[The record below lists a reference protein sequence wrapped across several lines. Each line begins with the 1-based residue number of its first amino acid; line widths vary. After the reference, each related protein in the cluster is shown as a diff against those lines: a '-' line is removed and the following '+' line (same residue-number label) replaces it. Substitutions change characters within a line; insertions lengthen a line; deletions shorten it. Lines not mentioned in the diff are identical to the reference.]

1 MNSFYSSNHIM
12 KLLRLFSKSPRYLLR
27 CIVTVMLLGGFFIP
41 GLAQNVKLTG
51 TVRSADDNAPL
62 IGATVKSSS
71 GVGVITDADGAFS
84 INVNKGQTITFTYIG
99 YLPQSLKVGDKTKV
113 NIYLKEDVEALDEV
127 VVVGYGTM
135 KRSDLTGSVVS
146 VSADD
151 IKKTVAT
158 SLDQV
163 LQGHAAGVQVTQN
176 TGAPGGGISVSI
188 RGTNSLNGNEPLY
201 VIDGVPLSGQS
212 DGNTNALSSINP
224 ADIVSMEVLKDASST
239 AIYGSRA
246 SNGVIMI
253 KTKRGE
259 AGKTKI
265 SYEGY
270 YGIQQ
275 IPKRLDVLNLKEFAI
290 FRNHRADVIGFGA
303 TKEFGDPSILG
314 SGTNWQN
321 EIFRTAGMHNHQVT
335 VSGGNDWGRYALG
348 LGYLDQDGI
357 AIGSDF
363 ERLSGRINLD
373 ANITKWLSMG
383 VSASLSRTKQ
393 TNTID
398 NGNIIRTAF
407 DQHPNVPVRNP
418 DGSYGFQAQD
428 DNFGTFYANP
438 VADALLRED
447 YDRGTNF
454 FGNIWADFIII
465 KGLTLRLEYG
475 GGFNYNNHYYY
486 RPTYD
491 YGLFVQDSESSRS
504 ASNGKN
510 HFFKTFLTYDKQI
523 RKHHLNVMLGHESS
537 ENEYE
542 YLSGSRRN
550 FFLNSVHELD
560 AGDALTAKN
569 NSSRGSGSME
579 SYFGR
584 VNYNFDDRYLL
595 TFTLRTDGSSN
606 FGKANRWGWF
616 PSAALG
622 WKISQ
627 EKFLQG
633 FEPLNNLKLRLGW
646 GIVGNQNAGAY
657 AYGTS
662 MASSATVWGA
672 GFYAGNYSN
681 DKLKWEETK
690 SYNIGLDLA
699 MFNNRLEFIIDGY
712 LKKTDNLLM
721 QASLPGYVTSIISSP
736 WVNAGAIENK
746 GFEFTLNTVNISTR
760 DFTWRTG
767 FTFSLNRNKVTKL
780 YTQTSSITGTIGAD
794 TYTKTVVG
802 EPVGQFYGY
811 NVIGMFKEA
820 DDFYVK
826 DRNGDFM
833 LDDNFKKILVAI
845 PENKTIKEN
854 EIWYGDYIFED
865 VNHDGVITEVDR
877 KFIGNPEPKFTY
889 GFNTTF
895 TYKDFDL
902 NVSLVGV
909 YGNKVFNSLRQ
920 TYTAPMRNSNLLREV
935 TNFASVGLID
945 PNGGHTFENMHVIN
959 PEATICRIAVDNSND
974 NNRMSSYFVEDGSYL
989 RVKNISLGYTFPK
1002 SLIKK
1007 ASLENLRL
1015 YFNVQN
1021 PFTFTKYKGFDPE
1034 IGAYNYNVL
1043 TRGIDY
1049 ARYPSQVIFTFGL
1062 NVSL

>member
-1 MNSFYSSNHIM
+1 M
-12 KLLRLFSKSPRYLLR
+12 LKSTFAILMLG
-27 CIVTVMLLGGFFIP
+27 TVCIP
-41 GLAQNVKLTG
+41 GFAQEVKFSG
-51 TVRSADDNAPL
+51 VVRGADDDSPL
-62 IGATVKSSS
+62 IGATVKASS
-71 GVGVITDADGAFS
+71 GAVVVTDADGAFS
-84 INVNKGQTITFTYIG
+84 INVKKDHTVTFSYIG
-99 YLPQSLKVGDKTKV
+99 YLPQTVKVDNGTKGD
-113 NIYLKEDVEALDEV
+113 IFLKEDAEALDEV

-158 SLDQV
+158 SLDQA
-163 LQGHAAGVQVTQN
+163 LQGKAAGVQVTQN
-176 TGAPGGGISVSI
+176 SGAPGGGISVSI

-212 DGNTNALSSINP
+212 DGNTNALSSINT
-224 ADIVSMEVLKDASST
+224 ADIVSMEVLKDASAT

-253 KTKRGE
+253 TTKRGE
-259 AGKTKI
+259 AGKTRL

-275 IPKRLDVLNLKEFAI
+275 IPERLNVLNLREFAI
-290 FRNHRADVIGFGA
+290 YRNHRAEVMGFGA

-314 SGTNWQN
+314 PGTDWQN
-321 EIFRTAGMHNHQVT
+321 EIFRTAAMHNHQVS

-348 LGYLDQDGI
+348 LGYLNQDGI

-363 ERLSGRINLD
+363 QRLSGRINLD
-373 ANITKWLSMG
+373 TNITKWLSIG

-398 NGNIIRTAF
+398 NGNIIRTAL

-418 DGSYGFQAQD
+418 DGSYGFQAKD

-438 VADALLRED
+438 VADAILRED

-454 FGNIWADFIII
+454 FGNIWADFNILN
-465 KGLTLRLEYG
+465 GLTLRLEYG

-491 YGLFVQDSESSRS
+491 YGFFTQDSESSRS

-510 HFFKTFLTYDKQI
+510 YFFKTFLTYDKQI
-523 RKHHLNVMLGHESS
+523 RKHHFNLMLGHESNG
-537 ENEYE
+537 NEYE

-550 FFLNSVHELD
+550 FFLNSVHELV

-579 SYFGR
+579 SYFCR
-584 VNYNFDDRYLL
+584 TNYNFDDRYLL
-595 TFTLRTDGSSN
+595 TFTLRADGSSN

-616 PSAALG
+616 PSIALG
-622 WKISQ
+622 WRISQ
-627 EKFLQG
+627 EKFLREI
-633 FEPLNNLKLRLGW
+633 EPLNNLKLRMGW
-646 GIVGNQNAGAY
+646 GIVGNQNIAAY

-662 MASSATVWGA
+662 MASSATIWGA

-690 SYNIGLDLA
+690 SYNVGLDLA

-721 QASLPGYVTSIISSP
+721 QASLPSYVTSVISSP

-767 FTFSLNRNKVTKL
+767 ITFSLNRNKVTKL
-780 YTQTSSITGTIGAD
+780 YTNTSSITGTIGAD
-794 TYTKTVVG
+794 TYTKTIVG
-802 EPVGQFYGY
+802 QPVGQFYGY
-811 NVIGMFKEA
+811 NVVGMFREA

-826 DRNGDFM
+826 DSNGDFM

-865 VNHDGVITEVDR
+865 VNHDGVITEADR

-902 NVSLVGV
+902 NMSLVGV
-909 YGNKVFNSLRQ
+909 YGNKVFNFLRQ
-920 TYTAPMRNSNLLREV
+920 IYTDPMRNSNLLREV
-935 TNFASVGLID
+935 TDLANVGLID
-945 PNGGHTFENMHVIN
+945 PNGGHTMENMHVTN
-959 PEATICRIAVDNSND
+959 PEATICRIAVDNSNN
-974 NNRMSSYFVEDGSYL
+974 NNRMSSFFVEDGSYL
-989 RVKNISLGYTFPK
+989 RVKNISLGYTFTK
-1002 SLIKK
+1002 SLLKK
-1007 ASLENLRL
+1007 ATIGNLRL

-1034 IGAYNYNVL
+1034 IGAYHYNVL

-1049 ARYPSQVIFTFGL
+1049 ARYPSQVIYTFGL

>member
-1 MNSFYSSNHIM
+1 MKIRKFKCKSMRNLIYS
-12 KLLRLFSKSPRYLLR
+12 LLSILTLGILSIPSYAQGATFSG
-27 CIVTVMLLGGFFIP
+27 V
-41 GLAQNVKLTG
+41 
-51 TVRSADDNAPL
+51 VRGANDDSPL
-62 IGATVKSSS
+62 IGATVKASS
-71 GVGVITDADGAFS
+71 GAVAVTDIEGAFS
-84 INVNKGQTITFTYIG
+84 INVEKGQSVTFSYIG
-99 YLPQSLKVGDKTKV
+99 YMPRTIKIGDKTKMD
-113 NIYLKEDVEALDEV
+113 IYLEEDAEALEEV

-151 IKKTVAT
+151 IKKTVST
-158 SLDQV
+158 SLDQA
-163 LQGHAAGVQVTQN
+163 LQGKAAGVQVTQN
-176 TGAPGGGISVSI
+176 SGAPGGGISVSI

-201 VIDGVPLSGQS
+201 VVDGVPLSGQS

-224 ADIVSMEVLKDASST
+224 SDIVSMEVLKDASAT

-253 KTKRGE
+253 TTKRGE
-259 AGKTKI
+259 AGRTKLT
-265 SYEGY
+265 YEGY
-270 YGIQQ
+270 FGVQQ
-275 IPKRLDVLNLKEFAI
+275 IPDRLNVLNLKEFAMY
-290 FRNHRADVIGFGA
+290 RNHRAEVIGFGA
-303 TKEFGDPSILG
+303 TEEFADPSILG
-314 SGTNWQN
+314 NGTDWQD
-321 EIFRTAGMHNHQVT
+321 EIFRTALMHNHQIT
-335 VSGGNDWGRYALG
+335 VSGGNDWGRYAVG
-348 LGYLDQDGI
+348 LGYLGQDGI

-363 ERLSGRINLD
+363 ERFSGRVNLD
-373 ANITKWLSMG
+373 TKITKWLSIG
-383 VSASLSRTKQ
+383 LSASLARTKQ

-398 NGNIIRTAF
+398 NGNIIRTAL
-407 DQHPNVPVRNP
+407 DQHPNVPVKNP

-447 YDRGTNF
+447 YNRGTNF
-454 FGNIWADFIII
+454 FGNIWADFRIIS
-465 KGLTLRLEYG
+465 GLTLRLEFG
-475 GGFNYNNHYYY
+475 GGFDYNKHYYY

-491 YGLFVQDSESSRS
+491 YGFFKQDSESSRS
-504 ASNGKN
+504 ASNGSN
-510 HFFKTFLTYDKQI
+510 YFFKAFLTYDKQI
-523 RKHHLNVMLGHESS
+523 RDHHFNVMLGHESS
-537 ENEYE
+537 ENKYE

-550 FFLNSVHELD
+550 FFLNSVHELV

-569 NSSRGSGSME
+569 NSSCGSGSME

-584 VNYNFDDRYLL
+584 ANYNFDDRYLL
-595 TFTLRTDGSSN
+595 TFTLRADGSSN
-606 FGKANRWGWF
+606 FGKSNRWGWF
-616 PSAALG
+616 PSVALG
-622 WKISQ
+622 WRINQ
-627 EKFLQG
+627 EKFLRNV
-633 FEPLNNLKLRLGW
+633 EWLNNLKLRLGW

-662 MASSATVWGA
+662 MASSATIWGA

-690 SYNIGLDLA
+690 SYNIGLDLSL
-699 MFNNRLEFIIDGY
+699 FNNRLEFIIDAY

-746 GFEFTLNTVNISTR
+746 GFEFTLNTVNISNR
-760 DFTWRTG
+760 NFTWRTG
-767 FTFSLNRNKVTKL
+767 LTFSLNRNKVTKL
-780 YTQTSSITGTIGAD
+780 YTESSSITGTIGAD

-820 DDFYVK
+820 DDFYMK
-826 DRNGDFM
+826 DRNGDYM

-865 VNHDGVITEVDR
+865 VNHDGVITEADR
-877 KFIGNPEPKFTY
+877 KFIGNPEPKFTC
-889 GFNTTF
+889 GFNNTF

-902 NVSLVGV
+902 NISIFGV
-909 YGNKVFNSLRQ
+909 YGNKVFNFLRQ
-920 TYTAPMRNSNLLREV
+920 TYTNPMRNSNLLQEV
-935 TNFASVGLID
+935 TDLANVALID
-945 PNGGHTFENMHVIN
+945 PNGAHVFENMHVSN
-959 PEATICRIAVDNSND
+959 PDAKICRIAVDDSNN

-989 RVKNISLGYTFPK
+989 RIKNISLGYSMPK
-1002 SLIKK
+1002 KLIKK
-1007 ASLENLRL
+1007 AGLDNVRF

-1049 ARYPSQVIFTFGL
+1049 ARYPSQIIYTIGL
-1062 NVSL
+1062 NISL

>member
-1 MNSFYSSNHIM
+1 MQVALKKQRH
-12 KLLRLFSKSPRYLLR
+12 LLRL
-27 CIVTVMLLGGFFIP
+27 IVAVLLGCVVFPSF
-41 GLAQNVKLTG
+41 AQDFKLTG
-51 TVRSADDNAPL
+51 VVRGADDNMPL
-62 IGATVKSSS
+62 IGATVRVQS
-71 GVGVITDADGAFS
+71 GAVTVTDADGAFS
-84 INVNKGQTITFTYIG
+84 VNVRKGQTVTFSYIG
-99 YLPQSLKVGDKTKV
+99 YTTQSIKISDRSKVE
-113 NIYLKEDVEALDEV
+113 IYLKEDSKTLDEV

-146 VSADD
+146 VSAED

-158 SLDQV
+158 SLDQA
-163 LQGHAAGVQVTQN
+163 LQGRAAGVQVTQN
-176 TGAPGGGISVSI
+176 SGAPGGGISVSI

-201 VIDGVPLSGQS
+201 VVDGVPLSGQA
-212 DGNTNALSSINP
+212 DGNSNALSAINP
-224 ADIVSMEVLKDASST
+224 SDIVSMEVLKDASAT

-253 KTKRGE
+253 TTRRGE
-259 AGKTKI
+259 AGKTKL

-270 YGIQQ
+270 YGIQN
-275 IPKRLDVLNLKEFAI
+275 IPDRLDVMDLRQFATYRNL
-290 FRNHRADVIGFGA
+290 RAEVMGFGA
-303 TKEFGDPSILG
+303 TKEFADVSILG
-314 SGTNWQN
+314 KGTDWQD
-321 EIFRTAGMHNHQVT
+321 EIFRTAHMHNHQLT
-335 VSGGNDWGRYALG
+335 VSGGNDWGKYAIG
-348 LGYLDQDGI
+348 LGYLGQDGI

-363 ERLSGRINLD
+363 ERLSGRINID
-373 ANITKWLSMG
+373 TNITKWLSFG

-398 NGNIIRTAF
+398 NGNIIRTAL

-418 DGSYGFQAQD
+418 DGSYGYQTED
-428 DNFGTFYANP
+428 NNFGTFYANP

-447 YDRGTNF
+447 YNRGTDF
-454 FGNIWADFIII
+454 YGNLFADFKIIN
-465 KGLTLRLEYG
+465 GLNLRVEYG
-475 GGFNYNNHYYY
+475 GGFNYSNHYYY

-491 YGLFVQDSESSRS
+491 YGFFIQDSESSRS

-510 HFFKTFLTYDKQI
+510 YFFKTFLTYDKHI
-523 RKHHLNVMLGHESS
+523 RNHSFNVMIGHESS

-542 YLSGSRRN
+542 YLSGSRKN
-550 FFLNSVHELD
+550 YFLNSVHELV

-584 VNYNFDDRYLL
+584 ANYNFADRYLL
-595 TFTLRTDGSSN
+595 TFTLRADGSSN

-616 PSAALG
+616 PSAAFG
-622 WKISQ
+622 WRISQ
-627 EKFLQG
+627 EKFMKNV
-633 FEPLNNLKLRLGW
+633 EPVNNLKLRLGW

-657 AYGTS
+657 AYGTT
-662 MASSATVWGA
+662 MASSATIWGA

-690 SYNIGLDLA
+690 SYNVGLDLT
-699 MFNNRLEFIIDGY
+699 MFNNRLEFIIDAY

-721 QASLPGYVTSIISSP
+721 QASLPDYVTSIISSP

-746 GFEFTLNTVNISTR
+746 GFEWTLNTVNISTR
-760 DFTWRTG
+760 DFSWRTG

-780 YTQTSSITGTIGAD
+780 YTKTSSITGKIGAD
-794 TYTKTVVG
+794 TYTNTVVG
-802 EPVGQFYGY
+802 QPVGQFYGY

-826 DRNGDFM
+826 DKNGDFM
-833 LDDNFKKILVAI
+833 LDDNFNRILVAI
-845 PENKTIKEN
+845 PEGKTIKEN

-865 VNHDGVITEVDR
+865 VNKDGVINESDR

-889 GFNTTF
+889 GFNTTL
-895 TYKDFDL
+895 TYKDFDFNL
-902 NVSLVGV
+902 SLVGV
-909 YGNKVFNSLRQ
+909 HGNKVFNYLRQ
-920 TYTAPMRNSNLLREV
+920 VYTDPMRNSNLLMETTRLA
-935 TNFASVGLID
+935 NVGLID
-945 PNGGHTFENMHVIN
+945 PDGGHTFENMHVIN
-959 PEATICRIAVDNSND
+959 SDARICRIALDNSNN

-1002 SLIKK
+1002 QLIKR
-1007 ASLENLRL
+1007 ASIENLRL

-1021 PFTFTKYKGFDPE
+1021 PFTFTRYKGFDPE

-1049 ARYPSQVIFTFGL
+1049 ARYPSQVIYTFGL